1 MPGKVYMPKKK
12 LSKKTEKHT
21 VEEKYNLP
29 LSDSTIQ
36 EAHSGPAP
44 KKRDWKVVF
53 FAVLVIGLAG
63 LFLTNKGLFLAA
75 VVNGKPIFRWE
86 LNKSMTARFGAQTL
100 EGMVS
105 ERLIAEEAGKAGV
118 SVSQE
123 EIDTKEKEIV
133 RGLGGDVSIEQVL
146 EYQGMTKEDFDSQ
159 IKLQLTVQKLLGKDI
174 EITDADVN
182 NFIATN
188 SAVLSATDPAALKE
202 EARAAIL
209 EMKIGEKIQ
218 PWFLEI
224 KQKASILRYL

>member
-1 MPGKVYMPKKK
+1 MPRKK
-12 LSKKTEKHT
+12 SVRKTEKRQPK
-21 VEEKYNLP
+21 EEYHFP
-29 LSDSTIQ
+29 I
-36 EAHSGPAP
+36 EEPAENEVLGISQQ
-44 KKRDWKVVF
+44 KKRDWKLVF
-53 FAVLVIGLAG
+53 FAVLVIGLIG
-63 LFLTNKGLFLAA
+63 LFLTNKGLLLAA

-86 LNKSMTARFGAQTL
+86 LNKAMTERYGAQTL

-105 ERLIAEEAGKAGV
+105 ERLIAEEAAKANV
-118 SVSQE
+118 SVSQD

-133 RGLGGDVSIEQVL
+133 RGLGGDVSIEEVL
-146 EYQGMTKEDFDSQ
+146 QYQGMTKEDFDNQ

-174 EITDADVN
+174 QITDNDIN

-188 SAVLSATDPAALKE
+188 RAMLSATVPAELQE

-218 PWFLEI
+218 PWFTEV